1 MGVEEEKEIASPFR
15 KLDVSA
21 REVIQFNSFEFFFFF
36 FRLRRTISVS

>member
-15 KLDVSA
+15 KLDVRA
-21 REVIQFNSFEFFFFF
+21 REVIQFNSYEFFFF